1 MFKLKGFQVEDYARA
16 ALTDGAILAHDTGL
30 GKGIAAVMWP
40 LLKCGVDWPT
50 SNDRSGLYP
59 AGKVLII
66 APQQLHGQLL
76 DEWKNLFGVRKVT
89 MLESQEQ
96 YDKLKPLSNGW
107 YMTSF
112 TQVASNKIAEIPDP
126 AKIKRGDFT
135 ALAAMMGYYGVT
147 MEEAQKAQ
155 FDEELVGVTLTPFE
169 KIHKL
174 LSKKHEEFSAGVGE
188 ENGGFRCIYSPS
200 LADLCRDDFDCVVID
215 EATRI
220 KGETTLVGV
229 GCRLMRPKY
238 RLVLTATPI
247 KNRLPD
253 IFWLTWWAAGG
264 NKEACAR
271 FPYSQDKGQQDL
283 FASEFL
289 VTERNLDKEKAAA
302 FEKTGKRPDSKSL
315 IKKKKRGGVTA
326 DVCNIHRL
334 WKLMAPNIIR
344 RRKADIG
351 EYLVP
356 KTKHPIVVPMG
367 ENQAKTY
374 GYHLVANYVDRN
386 GDSAILAKLQA
397 LRSAAAGPNSSL
409 LQPIDGT
416 IMVDEDQNVIP
427 DCDQFCRSAKDY
439 TPRLA
444 AALNVV
450 EQCMARGEQVVIF
463 SALQEPLDT
472 LSARL
477 TAARVPHDL
486 LDGRKSAV
494 ARGAQAAQFKKG
506 LPKAKPV
513 LLAGIKAM
521 GEGNSW
527 HLCNNVVLLCFD
539 WAYDL
544 FEQGINRVHRL
555 NSPRPVNV
563 YPIIV
568 EGTIDRRLDALI
580 EEKGDAAELVLDG
593 ELLGA
598 NIEAVNLGA
607 LLKLA
612 GAEFANVKTY
622 SEDLLEREWGALR
635 DSLERAY
642 FQSILGITVE
652 KPKNDCVD
660 VEITVESEAVAV
672 FTPPPAPESVPEAVV
687 LDAVTAPIKRTSGWA
702 DFGW

>member
-16 ALTDGAILAHDTGL
+16 ALTDGVILAHDTGL
-30 GKGIAAVMWP
+30 GKGIAAVIWP

-50 SNDRSGLYP
+50 SNERRGLYP
-59 AGKVLII
+59 SGKVLII

-89 MLESQEQ
+89 LLESQEQ
-96 YDKLKPLSNGW
+96 YEKLKPLSNGW
-107 YMTSF
+107 YLSSF
-112 TQVASNKIAEIPDP
+112 TQIASNKIAEIPDP
-126 AKIKRGDFT
+126 AKIKHGDFSGI
-135 ALAAMMGYYGVT
+135 ASVMQFYGVS
-147 MEEAQKAQ
+147 MEDARKAQ
-155 FDEELVGVTLTPFE
+155 FDEELVGIALTPFE

-174 LSKKHEEFSAGVGE
+174 LTKRHEEFSTGVGE
-188 ENGGFRCIYSPS
+188 EHSGFRCIYSPS
-200 LADLCRDDFDCVVID
+200 LADLCRNDFDCVVID

-220 KGETTLVGV
+220 KGEETLVGV
-229 GCRLMRPKY
+229 GCRLMRPKF

-264 NKEACAR
+264 NKDACAR

-283 FASEFL
+283 FGSEFL

-302 FEKTGKRPDSKSL
+302 FEKTGKRVDSKSL
-315 IKKKKRGGVTA
+315 IKKKKRGTLTA

-334 WKLMAPNIIR
+334 WKLLAPNIIR

-356 KTKHPIVVPMG
+356 KTKHPIIVPMG
-367 ENQAKTY
+367 EAQAETY
-374 GYHLVANYVDRN
+374 GYHLAANYVDRN
-386 GDSAILAKLQA
+386 GDPAILAKLQA

-409 LQPIDGT
+409 LLPIDGT
-416 IMVDEDQNVIP
+416 ILLDEDKRPIP
-427 DCDQFCRSAKDY
+427 NPDQFCRSAKDY
-439 TPRLA
+439 TPRMA
-444 AALNVV
+444 AALSVI
-450 EQCMARGEQVVIF
+450 EQCMARGEQVVVF
-463 SALQEPLDT
+463 SALQEALDT

-477 TAARVPHDL
+477 HAARVPHDL
-486 LDGRKSAV
+486 LDGRKSPT
-494 ARGAQAAQFKKG
+494 ARGAMAAQFKKG
-506 LPKAKPV
+506 LPKGKPV

-527 HLCNNVVLLCFD
+527 HLCNNVILLCFD

-544 FEQGINRVHRL
+544 FEQGINRIHRL
-555 NSPRPVNV
+555 NSTKPVNV
-563 YPIIV
+563 YPIIC
-568 EGTIDRRLDALI
+568 EGTIDRRLDSLI

-593 ELLGA
+593 ELLGE

-622 SEDLLEREWGALR
+622 SESLLEREWGALR
-635 DSLERAY
+635 DSMERAY
-642 FQSILGITVE
+642 FQNILGIKVE
-652 KPKNDCVD
+652 KPKSDTVD
-660 VEITVESEAVAV
+660 IDIIVESSDVDIL
-672 FTPPPAPESVPEAVV
+672 TPPSIEGQVV
-687 LDAVTAPIKRTSGWA
+687 LDTALATSRRASVWA